1 MTLFPAPHSPYTGHG
16 RVYAGGRL
24 TRGCRDDSGPERRRE
39 TVRYLRRL
47 NWFLFVFLWRMDPW
61 GLGRMGVKYAWQA
74 AVIMT
79 EAQ

>member
-1 MTLFPAPHSPYTGHG
+1 
-16 RVYAGGRL
+16 
-24 TRGCRDDSGPERRRE
+24 
-39 TVRYLRRL
+39 VRYLRRL